1 MEISNRTPHAITL
14 LIFEQGTTIIFP
26 ASGVVARAL
35 NAPQVPIEG
44 INGLPCVTPPEFSGA
59 EGIEGEEAI
68 LVSALVAPIA
78 AKVRSHVFSPDTG
91 PGSVVRSEKGEIMG
105 VKRLIR
111 WS

>member
-1 MEISNRTPHAITL
+1 MTTLTNRTPHAITL
-14 LIFEQGTTIIFP
+14 FASGESIVFP

-35 NAPQVPIEG
+35 SVPQVPAEG

-78 AKVRSHVFSPDTG
+78 AKIRANVFSPDTG
-91 PGSVVRSEKGEIMG
+91 PGSVVRSEKGEILG

>member
-1 MEISNRTPHAITL
+1 MTTLTNRTPHAVTL
-14 LIFEQGTTIIFP
+14 FSNGESIIFP
-26 ASGVVARAL
+26 ASGTVARAL
-35 NAPQVPIEG
+35 NAPQVPTEG

-78 AKVRSHVFSPDTG
+78 AKVRSNVYSPDTG